1 MCFIVP
7 LSLILKVGFSVFS
20 DIRTP
25 FHTYKLISAR
35 FHDVSEETLWQ
46 DCGMRGMI
54 PYGVW
59 YGSVILYLFV
69 KAVQLQL
76 MFFLADYGMVNRME
90 EQKYSRKF
98 LKEGIQRLT
107 NEVIG
112 YQTLSSRFLPSAHV

>member
-1 MCFIVP
+1 
-7 LSLILKVGFSVFS
+7 LKVGFSVFS

-54 PYGVW
+54 SYGVRGMIPYGVW

-76 MFFLADYGMVNRME
+76 MFFLADYGMVDRME